1 MKVDD
6 MKSYALAAALFA
18 TPVAAFDMASM
29 TDAEREAFR
38 AEIRSYLLEN
48 PEVIMEAVGVLE
60 RREQQAKAQGDIE
73 LAQAYADQLTNDGH
87 SFQGGNPEGDITVVE
102 FMDYRCGYCKK
113 AFPEVE
119 QLIKADGNIRYIIKE
134 FPILGQDSELAA
146 RFAVAVKQ
154 VAGDEAYK
162 SIHNTL
168 MEYRGEF
175 SADAMGRIS
184 DSFGYATADIL
195 AAMDSDAVTKVIN
208 DNRLL
213 GQAMKISGTP
223 TFVVQDQ
230 MLRGYVPLAQMTQI
244 VASIREQQ
252 G

>member
-1 MKVDD
+1 MKHI
-6 MKSYALAAALFA
+6 ALAAALLA
-18 TPVAAFDMASM
+18 SPAAAFDLGAM

-38 AEIRSYLLEN
+38 AEVRAYLMDN

-60 RREQQAKAQGDIE
+60 QREQQAKAQGDVA
-73 LAQAYADQLTNDGH
+73 LAQTYNDQLTNDGH
-87 SFQGGNPEGDITVVE
+87 SFVGGNPEGDITVVE
-102 FMDYRCGYCKK
+102 FLDYRCGYCKK

-119 QLIKADGNIRYIIKE
+119 ELVRADGNIRYIVKE
-134 FPILGQDSELAA
+134 FPILGEQSEIAS

-154 VAGDEAYK
+154 VVGDAAYK
-162 SIHNTL
+162 EIHNTL

-175 SADAMGRIS
+175 SADALGRLS
-184 DSFGYATADIL
+184 DSYGYATADII
-195 AAMDSDAVTKVIN
+195 AAMDSEGVSKVIN

-213 GQAMKISGTP
+213 GQAMQISGTP

-244 VASIREQQ
+244 VAALRQQ
-252 G
+252 N